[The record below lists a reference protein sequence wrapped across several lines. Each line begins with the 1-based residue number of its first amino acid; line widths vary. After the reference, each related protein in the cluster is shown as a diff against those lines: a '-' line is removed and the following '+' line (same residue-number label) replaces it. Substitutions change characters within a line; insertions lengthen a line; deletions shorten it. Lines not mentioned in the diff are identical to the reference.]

1 MVLRA
6 PGAFDRKKNGRTM
19 LAIVLC
25 GLLMMLAANAFAQDA
40 STSAVWGTVFDPT
53 GARVSGAQVKAVN
66 SRTGVERS
74 TQTDAEGMFSFQFL
88 PAGEYSV
95 EVSAAGLTTQRHT
108 GLKLEVGG
116 LVQVDFRLTVAGLQ
130 QVVTVEAQVPQ
141 VESTTGQVSS
151 VIDQRAIED
160 LPLNGRRF
168 SDLALLTPGV
178 SQDPRSLNSTATGDL
193 AFGGVRGFQSSF
205 LVDGADNNNA
215 FFGQARGRYRAPH
228 QFSTEVVQEF
238 RVSSNTYGAEL
249 GRAGGAVV
257 NVVTKSGANQTHGGL
272 FYYLRHSG
280 VAAQHPFVGS
290 KPRDRQHQFGFTLGG
305 RLSRNRIFF
314 FGGFDQHIFRV
325 PTVVRFADGSL
336 VIVPGPGDFEF
347 NDQALVFDAA
357 QQLSLLGGEF
367 RSAQLGNS
375 GFFKL
380 DISLSPRHYLAGRIS
395 TSRYS
400 GENNVFLDPT
410 SPVTGFAVS
419 SNGEESVHTESVVVS
434 LTSALSFRSTSHLRV
449 QFSRDRQNST
459 AHSPEVRTR
468 ISDVLEGFGRSS
480 ILPRQ
485 TDEHRLHL
493 AETLSFD
500 GRRHSFKFGGDL
512 SLVTISNFFPLL
524 FGGQYIFDDIR
535 VNPFTFVPQTL
546 GLRITPLRAFAH
558 TVPRFYLQNFGAA
571 ESLPDTREYALFAQ
585 DAIRVTDRFALTVG
599 VRWDLQTFRSDRLVS
614 NPLWPDSGRVPTD
627 TNNFAPRL
635 GFAWSI
641 GDKQPLVIRG
651 GTGIFYTRI
660 PQIYNSAIETQNGL
674 ARTHLFLD
682 NSKSADQAAFPTYPN
697 PVAVCGL
704 QATTCEV
711 PASVASRLTSEIS
724 AFAPNFQTPF
734 VHQASLTLER
744 EIAKRFAI
752 SGSYLY
758 VHGQHLIRARDVN
771 LPPPIPLLY
780 PVFNDAGTEFLD
792 EFFEVASF
800 GTWEFSNQGPDC
812 PILPCVNDVVRPLPG
827 VGPINVFESAA
838 SSVYHGFT
846 FSARRRMT
854 GGLYFRLAYTLARAI
869 DDTQDALVAG
879 RPGLVQNSFAT
890 RAERGSS
897 VTDQRHRFVAS
908 WIYETRWFHRDR
920 PGLSKAFNDWKLAG
934 VVTAGSGRPVNARTF
949 GDANR
954 DTNTDNDRLPGV
966 ARNSFV
972 GPDYATVDL
981 RLSRRILLSK
991 KFKLD
996 LMVEAFNTFNRANK
1010 RVEISDDGF
1019 LNTAARFVQRD
1030 SLVNGQVFPAQYR
1043 RQTAFLQ
1050 PTDAYAPR
1058 QVQFAVKL
1066 TF

>member
-1 MVLRA
+1 MIPRT
-6 PGAFDRKKNGRTM
+6 PGSRNRDRRR
-19 LAIVLC
+19 LIAALFVC
-25 GLLMMLAANAFAQDA
+25 GLVWMTAKAPAQDA
-40 STSAVWGTVFDPT
+40 STSAVWGKVFDPT

-74 TQTDAEGMFSFQFL
+74 AQTGAEGLFSFQFL
-88 PAGEYSV
+88 PAGEYWL
-95 EVSAAGLTTQRHT
+95 EVSAAGLTVQRHT
-108 GLKLEVGG
+108 GLKLDVGG
-116 LVQVDFRLTVAGLQ
+116 LVEVDFRLTVAGPQ
-130 QVVTVEAQVPQ
+130 QVVTVEAQAPE
-141 VESTTGQVSS
+141 VESASGQVSS

-178 SQDPRSLNSTATGDL
+178 SQDPRSLNSSANGDL

-215 FFGQARGRYRAPH
+215 FFAQARGRYRAPY
-228 QFSTEVVQEF
+228 QFSNEVVQEF

-257 NVVTKSGANQTHGGL
+257 NVVTKSGANQTHGSL

-280 VAAQHPFVGS
+280 VAAQHPFVGF

-305 RLSRNRIFF
+305 RLLRNRVFY

-336 VIVPGPGDFEF
+336 VVNPTPADFEF
-347 NDQALVFDAA
+347 SDEALVFDAA
-357 QQLSLLGGEF
+357 DQLSLLGGEF
-367 RSAQLGNS
+367 RAAQLGNA

-380 DISLSPRHYLAGRIS
+380 DVALSPRHYLAARVS

-410 SPVTGFAVS
+410 SPVTNSAVS
-419 SNGEESVHTESVVVS
+419 SNGEETVHTESVVVS
-434 LTSALSFRSTSHLRV
+434 LTSALTFRSTSHLRV
-449 QFSRDRQNST
+449 QYSRDRQESSANS
-459 AHSPEVRTR
+459 SDVRTR
-468 ISDVLEGFGRSS
+468 VSGILNSFGRSS

-485 TDEHRLHL
+485 TREQRLHV
-493 AETLSFD
+493 AETFSFD
-500 GRRHSFKFGGDL
+500 GRRHSLKFGADV
-512 SLVTISNFFPLL
+512 SLVTIRNFFPLA
-524 FGGQYIFDDIR
+524 FGGFYIFDDIR
-535 VNPFTFVPQTL
+535 VNPFTFVPQTF
-546 GLRITPLRAFAH
+546 GLAITPLRAFAH
-558 TVPRFYLQNFGAA
+558 TVPRFYSQNFGTA
-571 ESLPDTREYALFAQ
+571 ESRPDTREYALFAQ
-585 DAIRVTDRFALTVG
+585 DAIRVTDRLAVTVG
-599 VRWDLQTFRSDRLVS
+599 LRWDLQTFRSDGLVS

-635 GFAWSI
+635 GFAYSI
-641 GDKQPLVIRG
+641 GATRPLVIRG
-651 GTGIFYTRI
+651 GSGIFYTRI

-682 NSKSADQAAFPTYPN
+682 NADFFDRALFPSHPN
-697 PVAVCGL
+697 PLVACGIR
-704 QATTCEV
+704 ATICEA

-724 AFAPNFQTPF
+724 AFASDFQTPF

-744 EIAKRFAI
+744 EVAKRFAL
-752 SGSYLY
+752 SASYLY

-771 LPPPIPLLY
+771 LPQPATLTY
-780 PVFNDAGTEFLD
+780 PVFDEDGAQFLD
-792 EFFEVASF
+792 EFLEVDSF
-800 GTWEFSNQGPDC
+800 ATWQFLGSLTC
-812 PILPCVNDVVRPLPG
+812 PFPPCINPLARPLPE

-846 FSARRRMT
+846 FSARRRMSN
-854 GGLYFRLAYTLARAI
+854 GLYFRLAYTFARAI

-879 RPGLVQNSFAT
+879 RPAIVQNSFVT

-908 WIYETRWFHRDR
+908 WIYQPRFFHRDR
-920 PGLSKAFNDWKLAG
+920 PLLSRLFNDWKLAG

-954 DTNTDNDRLPGV
+954 DTNTDNDRLPG
-966 ARNSFV
+966 ARRNGFV

-981 RLSRRILLSK
+981 RLSRRLVLRK
-991 KFKLD
+991 KLKLD

-1010 RVEISDDGF
+1010 RVEINDDGS
-1019 LNTAARFVQRD
+1019 LNTAARFVQQD

-1043 RQTAFLQ
+1043 RQTAFLR
-1050 PTDAYAPR
+1050 PTDAYTPR
-1058 QVQFAVKL
+1058 QMQFAVKL